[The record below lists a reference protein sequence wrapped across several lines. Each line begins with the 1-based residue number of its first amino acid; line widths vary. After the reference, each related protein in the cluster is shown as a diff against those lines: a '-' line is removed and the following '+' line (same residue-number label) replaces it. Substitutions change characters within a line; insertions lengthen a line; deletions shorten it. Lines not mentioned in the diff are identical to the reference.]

1 MTPPKCLDNLIKE
14 QKDVMLCIYQ
24 ENRANARHHESQIST
39 VSNIIILSTLGLVGL
54 MANDYHLDRKDLP
67 LLFGLIII
75 GIYGPFFISY
85 HFKRI
90 RRSKKRADKYFE
102 ALDELLVKGANFS
115 QKLKDIH
122 RADDSEPDKLR
133 GLKLVAAAFRILWP
147 LTISLIG
154 IIITVYVLFK

>member
-1 MTPPKCLDNLIKE
+1 MAPPKCLDNLIKE

-24 ENRANARHHESQIST
+24 ENRANARHHESQISA
-39 VSNIIILSTLGLVGL
+39 VSNIILLSTMGLVGF

-67 LLFGLIII
+67 LLFGLIIT

-90 RRSKKRADKYFE
+90 RRSKKRAEEYYK
-102 ALDELLVKGANFS
+102 ALDELLFKGVDFS
-115 QKLKDIH
+115 QTFKDIH
-122 RADDSEPDKLR
+122 HPDDFEPDKLR
-133 GLKLVAAAFRILWP
+133 GLTLVAAALRILWP

-154 IIITVYVLFK
+154 IIITAYVSSK